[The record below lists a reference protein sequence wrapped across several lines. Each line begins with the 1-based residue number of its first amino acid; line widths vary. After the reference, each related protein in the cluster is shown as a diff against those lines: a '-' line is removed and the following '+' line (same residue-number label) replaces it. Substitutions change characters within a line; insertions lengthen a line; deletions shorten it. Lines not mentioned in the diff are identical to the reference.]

1 MKEFNIDSLDSKIT
15 KIESELVVE
24 DKKLK
29 DLSQV
34 VSLGEYADPRDEYSA
49 KENYYSHLG
58 EKEKK
63 YQKANDEYKTLISRY
78 SDSYL
83 EMSDFYVGPELN
95 RQEGTFLD
103 SHDEVSTLYFLFVM
117 GLMISK

>member
-1 MKEFNIDSLDSKIT
+1 MKEFNIDSLNSKIT
-15 KIESELVVE
+15 KIKSELVVE

-29 DLSQV
+29 DLSHV
-34 VSLGEYADPRDEYSA
+34 VSLGEYGDPRDEYSA

-63 YQKANDEYKTLISRY
+63 YQKENDEYKTLISRY
-78 SDSYL
+78 SDAYL
-83 EMSDFYVGPELN
+83 EMSAFYVGPELP
-95 RQEGTFLD
+95 RQEETFLD
-103 SHDEVSTLYFLFVM
+103 TRDEVSTLYFLFVM